1 MLVDISDILKDL
13 ITSKYVHFKSFLS
26 INSTGKNKSDII
38 PEIKSIVF
46 RLFTKK
52 STLWFI

>member
-1 MLVDISDILKDL
+1 MLMDISDILKDL

-26 INSTGKNKSDII
+26 INSKSDII

-46 RLFTKK
+46 RLFTEK
-52 STLWFI
+52 STFWFI